1 MKANHS
7 PWARVSPNPC
17 RYSPIEPLSFE
28 LLSLQLLLQRMP
40 QPMSATPSPARL
52 CAASFHL
59 PHVSAQPRLRLHL
72 TQFRE
77 PGGHP
82 RGKQSRRRLL
92 NVWCRKSQS
101 AGGVNRS
108 LPVAYIAV
116 YHPPSTMAPLLK
128 SRSQTCFSSL
138 LVAQTARPRALA
150 PEQCRL
156 AAVPPPP
163 AGAALE
169 PFHAPSSCPPVVSL
183 PSFFLSVSPSSPP
196 RYS

>member
-1 MKANHS
+1 MCLCAAS
-7 PWARVSPNPC
+7 STTPSQA
-17 RYSPIEPLSFE
+17 
-28 LLSLQLLLQRMP
+28 SLCAAS
-40 QPMSATPSPARL
+40 SATPSHSRL
-52 CAASFHL
+52 CAS
-59 PHVSAQPRLRLHL
+59 RLRLHL
-72 TQFRE
+72 PHVPAQPHSISRMSLRSLVFDSISGKYRE

-183 PSFFLSVSPSSPP
+183 PSFFLSVSLSSPP